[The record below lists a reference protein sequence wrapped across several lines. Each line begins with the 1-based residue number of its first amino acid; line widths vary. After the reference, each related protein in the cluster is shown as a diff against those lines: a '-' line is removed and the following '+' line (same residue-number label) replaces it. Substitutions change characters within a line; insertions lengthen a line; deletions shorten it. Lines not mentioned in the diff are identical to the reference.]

1 LIFKQPLTFP
11 NFNKII
17 TMKIAFH
24 GAARTVTGSKH
35 LLTLVNGKKY
45 LLDCGMFQGMGKDT
59 DAMNRTWGFDPEEVD
74 TLILSHA
81 HIDHSGL
88 IPKLVKDGFKGK
100 IYCTPATKELTA
112 VLLEDSAGIQENDV
126 KYENKRRAQEGLPY
140 LMPLY
145 TTEDAIIAMDHFVTV
160 DYGVWHKVDEFIEVM
175 YTDAGHIIGSA
186 AVHLKITEN
195 GVVRRLTFS
204 GDVGRYRD
212 VILKSPEVFS
222 QAEIIL
228 LESTY
233 GNKLH
238 DMTTTTPD
246 QLLHWIE
253 KACFQKKGKLII
265 PAFSVGRTQEILF
278 ALNQLELERRLPE
291 LDYFVDSPLSVEAT
305 QIVKRYP
312 QYFNKTIQ
320 KILLSDNDP
329 FGFKGL
335 KFIKT
340 VDESKML
347 NFRNGP
353 FVIISASGM
362 ADAGRV
368 KHHIS
373 NNIESS
379 RNTILFSGYC
389 EPRSLGGKLMDG
401 RKEVKIF
408 GVDHE
413 VHAEIG
419 AIRSMSAHGDYED
432 LSQFLACQDPAQ
444 VKRLF
449 LVHGEY
455 EVQQAFRERLMRKGF
470 NDVEIPELHAE
481 LGLG

>member
-1 LIFKQPLTFP
+1 
-11 NFNKII
+11 
-17 TMKIAFH
+17 MKIAFH

-45 LLDCGMFQGMGKDT
+45 LLDCGMFQGMGKET
-59 DAMNRTWGFDPEEVD
+59 DAMNRVWGFDPEEID

-126 KYENKRRAQEGLPY
+126 KYENKQRAQQGLPY
-140 LMPLY
+140 LLPLY
-145 TTEDAIIAMDHFVTV
+145 TTEDAMIAMDHFVTV
-160 DYGVWHKVDEFIEVM
+160 EYGIWFKVDDNIEVM

-186 AVHLKITEN
+186 AVHLKINEN
-195 GVVRRLTFS
+195 SVTRRLTFS

-212 VILKSPEVFS
+212 VILKSPEEYS

-246 QLLHWIE
+246 QLLKWIE
-253 KACFQKKGKLII
+253 KACLQKKGKLII

-389 EPRSLGGKLMDG
+389 EPRSLGGKLIAG
-401 RKEVKIF
+401 RKEVNIF
-408 GVDHE
+408 GVAHE

-419 AIRSMSAHGDYED
+419 SIRSMSAHGDYED
-432 LSQFLACQDPAQ
+432 LSQFLACQASSL

-455 EVQQAFRERLMRKGF
+455 EVKQAFRERLMRKGF
-470 NDVEIPELHAE
+470 NDVEIPELHSE
-481 LGLG
+481 IGLG